1 MKDNSDRN
9 ILEQLELETLL
20 VNVVRLFQARMATQ

>member
-9 ILEQLELETLL
+9 ILEQLKLESLL
-20 VNVVRLFQARMATQ
+20 VNVIRSFQARMATQ